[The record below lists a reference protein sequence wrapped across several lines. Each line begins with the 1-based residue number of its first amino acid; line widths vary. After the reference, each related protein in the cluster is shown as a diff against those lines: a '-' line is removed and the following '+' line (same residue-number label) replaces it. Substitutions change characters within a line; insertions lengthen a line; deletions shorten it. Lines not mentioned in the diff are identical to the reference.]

1 LKRFGALTLVASV
14 ALLAS
19 GCSQGNVEEVTIL
32 HWNDFHAQNRPF
44 VDLSSHGDRAL
55 VGGAARFAFV
65 LDSLRQVT
73 RNPVAL
79 HAGDEFS
86 GSAECTIT
94 KGASQIRL
102 LDLLHPAVFELG
114 NHEFDYGPARLKEL
128 LTQVHFPVVCGNLWD
143 KAAGAPFDAGTVRPY
158 VILRAGKARIGVIGV
173 VTPRFG
179 AVTKPGS
186 KLEALG
192 PTKVVLKW
200 AKTIADSVDLTV
212 VLSHMGLK
220 EDRKLAERLPRGT
233 VDVIVGG
240 HSHSVLEHPE
250 SRNGVLIC
258 QAGCRGEFVGEL
270 HLKIDLRGDSVLA
283 HRGRLVRVKNP
294 GKKNERVAAFVDSL
308 FNALDAK
315 YHLTEI
321 IAHLKGD
328 WIRAYGRES
337 AVGDWEADVFR
348 KVSGA
353 DVAFQN
359 NGGIRKDLPEG
370 PVRVADFWELNPFS
384 NRLVTFAVTGEELLA
399 ILDHNAE
406 AWSDIL
412 QVSGVRVH
420 CDARKPRGRR
430 VIRATLANGK
440 RIRRSRHYKVCT
452 NDYVAKHF
460 YQYFGVPPRGR
471 KITDLGIVDRDAF
484 IQEAKR
490 QKVIVAKTDGRLVID
505 R

>member
-1 LKRFGALTLVASV
+1 MRRAKLVVAV
-14 ALLAS
+14 AALLLLAL
-19 GCSQGNVEEVTIL
+19 GCSRGDVEEITIL

-44 VDLSSHGDRAL
+44 VDLSSHGNRRL
-55 VGGAARFAFV
+55 VGGAARFAYV
-65 LDSLRQVT
+65 LDSLRHAVK
-73 RNPVAL
+73 NPVSL

-102 LDLLHPAVFELG
+102 LNLLGPDAFELG

-128 LTQVHFPVVCGNLWD
+128 LNRARFPVVCGNLWD
-143 KAAGAPFDAGTVRPY
+143 KAAGEPFDAGRVRPY

-186 KLEALG
+186 KLEALD
-192 PTKVVLKW
+192 PAKVVKKW
-200 AKTIADSVDLTV
+200 AHAIADSVDLTV
-212 VLSHMGLK
+212 VLSHMGVK
-220 EDRKLAERLPRGT
+220 ADRKLAEKLPRGT
-233 VDVIVGG
+233 VDVIIGG
-240 HSHSVLEHPE
+240 HSHTVLEHPE
-250 SRNGVLIC
+250 VRNGVVIC
-258 QAGCRGEFVGEL
+258 QAGSRGEFVGEL
-270 HLKIDLRGDSVLA
+270 HLKVDLQGDSLLA
-283 HRGRLVRVKNP
+283 HQGHLVLVRDP
-294 GKKNERVAAFVDSL
+294 GKEDPTVAAFVDSL
-308 FNALDAK
+308 YRALDAE
-315 YHLTEI
+315 YHLTEV
-321 IAHLKGD
+321 IAQLKGD
-328 WIRAYGRES
+328 WIRAYGQES

-359 NGGIRKDLPEG
+359 NGGIRKDVPEG
-370 PVRVADFWELNPFS
+370 PIRVADFWELNPFS
-384 NRLVTFAVTGEELLA
+384 NRLVTFTVTGAELLE
-399 ILDHNAE
+399 ILDYNAT
-406 AWSDIL
+406 AWSDLL

-420 CDARKPRGRR
+420 CDARRPRGHR
-430 VIRATLANGK
+430 VLRATLADG
-440 RIRRSRHYKVCT
+440 RPIRRHRRYKVCT

-471 KITDLGIVDRDAF
+471 RIKDLGIIDRDAF

>member
-1 LKRFGALTLVASV
+1 MKSAKLLFVAVAV
-14 ALLAS
+14 ALLAA
-19 GCSQGNVEEVTIL
+19 GCSRGDVEEITIL

-44 VDLSSHGDRAL
+44 VDLSPHGNRAL
-55 VGGAARFAFV
+55 VGGAARFAYV
-65 LDSLRQVT
+65 LDSLRHAT
-73 RNPVAL
+73 KNPVAL

-102 LDLLHPAVFELG
+102 LNLLRPAAFELG

-128 LTQVHFPVVCGNLWD
+128 LQQARFPVVCGNLWD
-143 KAAGAPFDAGTVRPY
+143 KAAGAPFDAERVRPY

-179 AVTKPGS
+179 AVTRPGS
-186 KLEALG
+186 KLQALD
-192 PTKVVLKW
+192 PAKVVLKW
-200 AKTIADSVDLTV
+200 AKAIADSVDLTV
-212 VLSHMGLK
+212 VLSHMGVK
-220 EDRKLAERLPRGT
+220 DDRKLVERLPRGT

-240 HSHSVLEHPE
+240 HSHTVLEHPE
-250 SRNGVLIC
+250 VLNGVLIC

-270 HLKIDLRGDSVLA
+270 HLKVDLEGDSLLA
-283 HRGRLVRVKNP
+283 HKGKLVRVTDP
-294 GKKNERVAAFVDSL
+294 GKEDPAVAAFVDSL
-308 FNALDAK
+308 FNALDAT
-315 YHLTEI
+315 YHLTEV
-321 IAHLKGD
+321 IAQLKGD
-328 WIRAYGRES
+328 WIRAYGQES

-370 PVRVADFWELNPFS
+370 PIRVADFWELNPFS
-384 NRLVTFAVTGEELLA
+384 NRLVTFTVTGAELLD
-399 ILDHNAE
+399 ILDYNAE

-412 QVSGVRVH
+412 QLSGVRVH
-420 CDARKPRGRR
+420 CDARRPRGHRI
-430 VIRATLANGK
+430 IRATLADG
-440 RIRRSRHYKVCT
+440 RPIRRGRRYKVCT

-460 YQYFGVPPRGR
+460 YQYFGIPPRGR
-471 KITDLGIVDRDAF
+471 KITDLGIIDRDAF